1 MTPMERL
8 IWKKYLGFGLSA
20 LLWSLLIIWVELW
33 ALLVLNL
40 ALFDYFITGRVDW
53 TLRKHRLPGH
63 LQSTLEWLIIVL
75 LALGTSLTIKVLF
88 VETYKIPTPS
98 MEGTLLAG
106 DYIVVSKLAYGPRLP
121 ETPLA
126 IPFYHNKLPSGK
138 KSYSEKLKMPH
149 KRLKGFS
156 GVERDD
162 IIVFNFPAG
171 DTMVVQYPGQNYY
184 SLVRQ
189 YGREYIKSEFDL
201 ITHPVDKREN
211 YIKRCIALPGDTLQI
226 IDGEI
231 RVNGTIRPVLPH
243 QKFKYYVTTNG
254 QALPDALLDSLKI
267 LKSSVTYNPVNSLHV
282 LYLEEAYVE
291 SLKSFPQVRSIKQY
305 VEPTLSFQNQ
315 EIFPHSRFNRWTG
328 DNFGPLKIPAKGDTL
343 RLNLFN
349 LPLYQRL
356 ITTYEHNDLKV
367 ADGRILIN
375 GDTVSNYVTRMDY
388 FFVMGD
394 NRHNSADSR
403 YWGFVPEDHLLGKA
417 VAVLFSVEPDKRIIG
432 GLRKERIFRAI
443 K

>member
-1 MTPMERL
+1 MERL
-8 IWKKYLGFGLSA
+8 TWKYLGFGLSA
-20 LLWSLLIIWVELW
+20 LLWSLLVIWVELW
-33 ALLVLNL
+33 FLLLFDLVL
-40 ALFDYFITGRVDW
+40 FDIFVTGKFDW
-53 TLRKHRLPGH
+53 TLRKYGLPKL
-63 LQSTLEWLIIVL
+63 LQSSIEWLSIIL
-75 LALGTSLTIKVLF
+75 LAVACSFTIKVLF

-98 MEGTLLAG
+98 MEETLLAG
-106 DYIVVSKLAYGPRLP
+106 DFIFVSKLAYGPRLP
-121 ETPLA
+121 ETPMA

-156 GVERDD
+156 RVERDD
-162 IIVFNFPAG
+162 IIVFNFPEG

-189 YGREYIKSEFDL
+189 YGREYIRSEFDI

-211 YIKRCIALPGDTLQI
+211 YIKRCVALPGDTLQVRGGQI
-226 IDGEI
+226 L
-231 RVNGTIRPVLPH
+231 VNGLTRPVLPH

-254 QALPDALLDSLKI
+254 DPLPDRLLDSLKI
-267 LKSSVTYNPVNSLHV
+267 LKTAVTYNPVNSLHV
-282 LYLEEAYVE
+282 LYLAEENVE
-291 SLKSFPQVRSIKQY
+291 TLKSFPQVRSIKQY
-305 VEPTLSFQNQ
+305 SEPTLSFQNQ
-315 EIFPHSRFNRWTG
+315 EIFPHSPHYRWTG
-328 DNFGPLKIPAKGDTL
+328 DNFGPIKVPAKGDTL
-343 RLNLFN
+343 QLDMLN

-356 ITTYEHNDLKV
+356 ISTHEHSDLQIV
-367 ADGRILIN
+367 DGEIHIN
-375 GDTVSNYVTRMDY
+375 GKAAKSYVVQMNY

-417 VAVLFSVEPDKRIIG
+417 VGVWFSIEPEKRIIG
-432 GLRKERIFRAI
+432 GLRKERIFSSI

>member
-1 MTPMERL
+1 MERL
-8 IWKKYLGFGLSA
+8 TWRYLGFGLSA
-20 LLWSLLIIWVELW
+20 LIWSLLVIWVELW
-33 ALLVLNL
+33 YLLILNLVL
-40 ALFDYFITGRVDW
+40 FDLIVTRKFDW
-53 TLRKHRLPGH
+53 TLRRLGLPRH
-63 LQSTLEWLIIVL
+63 LQSALEWLFILL
-75 LALGTSLTIKVLF
+75 LALASSFTIKVLF

-98 MEGTLLAG
+98 MEETLLAG
-106 DYIVVSKLAYGPRLP
+106 DFIFVSKLAYGPRLP

-138 KSYSEKLKMPH
+138 KSYSEKLKMPP

-156 GVERDD
+156 RVERDD

-189 YGREYIKSEFDL
+189 YGREYIRSEFDL

-226 IDGEI
+226 VGGQV
-231 RVNGTIRPVLPH
+231 RVNGKTRPVLPH

-254 QALPDALLDSLKI
+254 SPLPDALLDSLKI
-267 LKSSVTYNPVNSLHV
+267 LKTEVTYNPANSLHV
-282 LYLEEAYVE
+282 LYLAEEYVE
-291 SLKSFPQVRSIKQY
+291 TLKSFPQVRSIKKY

-315 EIFPHSRFNRWTG
+315 EIFPHSPHYRWTG
-328 DNFGPLKIPAKGDTL
+328 DNFGPLEVPAKGDTL
-343 RLNLFN
+343 QLDMLN

-356 ITTYEHNDLKV
+356 ISTYEYNDLQIV
-367 ADGRILIN
+367 DGEIHIN
-375 GDTVSNYVTRMDY
+375 GELADRYAVQMDY

-417 VAVLFSVEPDKRIIG
+417 VAVWFSIEPDKRIIG
-432 GLRKERIFRAI
+432 GLRKERIFSPI